1 MTSQQSVSTKIIAR
15 LRHVLGHC
23 RENDAFTRKVI
34 VDFIV
39 VDLAF
44 CKHIKLEFIWFVMYG
59 YRIVATQNTRHFL
72 HEGLDEGRPFMTR
85 FLGVRFLRTEI

>member
-59 YRIVATQNTRHFL
+59 TGTVLSPHKTHDIFYMRAWMRGGHS
-72 HEGLDEGRPFMTR
+72 
-85 FLGVRFLRTEI
+85 

>member
-1 MTSQQSVSTKIIAR
+1 MTSQDSVNTKIIAR

-39 VDLAF
+39 VDLDF
-44 CKHIKLEFIWFVMYG
+44 CKHIKLEFIWFV
-59 YRIVATQNTRHFL
+59 I
-72 HEGLDEGRPFMTR
+72 EGTIPKL
-85 FLGVRFLRTEI
+85 LLS

>member
-1 MTSQQSVSTKIIAR
+1 MTSQQSVNTKIIAR

-44 CKHIKLEFIWFVMYG
+44 CKHIKILPQGQGEQFSLSIDAV
-59 YRIVATQNTRHFL
+59 
-72 HEGLDEGRPFMTR
+72 
-85 FLGVRFLRTEI
+85 GVCADGIFAH

>member
-1 MTSQQSVSTKIIAR
+1 MKNRRFSTFFSSKNDFSTSQQSVNTKIIAR

-44 CKHIKLEFIWFVMYG
+44 CKHIKLEFIWFV
-59 YRIVATQNTRHFL
+59 I
-72 HEGLDEGRPFMTR
+72 EGTIPKL
-85 FLGVRFLRTEI
+85 LLS

>member
-1 MTSQQSVSTKIIAR
+1 MTSQQSVNTKIIAR

-39 VDLAF
+39 VDLTF
-44 CKHIKLEFIWFVMYG
+44 CKHIKLESQWESPIEVGSFVWEAG
-59 YRIVATQNTRHFL
+59 T
-72 HEGLDEGRPFMTR
+72 
-85 FLGVRFLRTEI
+85 